1 MKLCSNMT
9 STSPIKIAILD
20 DHQIVI
26 DGLKLLLSSHK
37 QFKIV
42 HESTNGFE
50 MLDRLEHEAVDI
62 LLTDVMMPM
71 IDGYEI
77 AMRVK
82 AQFPHIKVVAL
93 TMNGEGMLIDKMI
106 EQAEI
111 AGYLLKTI
119 DKKELVNALESI
131 YNGIRYFSDE
141 IMNELEL
148 YQKIKKENESINLT
162 TREIE
167 IIQCIALNLSNKQIA
182 DKLFISERTVETHR
196 KNIFRK
202 TDIHTAIG
210 LIEFAKKRQII

>member
-1 MKLCSNMT
+1 MSNPN
-9 STSPIKIAILD
+9 PIRIAILD

-37 QFKIV
+37 QFVIV
-42 HESTNGFE
+42 AESNNGFA
-50 MLDRLEHEAVDI
+50 MLDLLAIHPVDI
-62 LLTDVMMPM
+62 LLTDIMMPQ
-71 IDGYEI
+71 IDGFEM
-77 AMRVK
+77 AMQVK
-82 AQFPHIKVVAL
+82 ALFPSLKVVAL
-93 TMNGEGMLIDKMI
+93 TMNGEGILIDKMM

-119 DKKELVNALESI
+119 DKKELVEALETI
-131 YNGIRYFSDE
+131 AKGIRYFSNE

-148 YQKIKKENESINLT
+148 YQKIKKENESIHLT

-167 IIQCIALNLSNKQIA
+167 IIKCIAQDMSNRQIA
-182 DKLFISERTVETHR
+182 DSLFISERTVETHR

-210 LIEFAKKRQII
+210 LIDFAKKRQII

>member
-1 MKLCSNMT
+1 MT
-9 STSPIKIAILD
+9 NSSTIRIAILD

-37 QFKIV
+37 QFEIV
-42 HESTNGFE
+42 AESTNGFE
-50 MLDRLEHEAVDI
+50 ILEILEGIPVDI
-62 LLTDVMMPM
+62 LLTDVMMPQ
-71 IDGYEI
+71 IDGFEV

-82 AQFPHIKVVAL
+82 EAFPTIKVVAL
-93 TMNGEGMLIDKMI
+93 TMNGEGMLVDKML

-119 DKKELVNALESI
+119 DRNELVQALESI
-131 YNGIRYFSDE
+131 QKGTRYFSNEVMD
-141 IMNELEL
+141 ELEL
-148 YQKIKKENESINLT
+148 YQKIKKENESIHLT
-162 TREIE
+162 SREIE
-167 IIQCIALNLSNKQIA
+167 IIKCIANNMSNKQIA
-182 DKLFISERTVETHR
+182 DSLFISERTVETHR

>member
-1 MKLCSNMT
+1 MSNPN
-9 STSPIKIAILD
+9 PIRIAILD

-37 QFKIV
+37 QFVIV
-42 HESTNGFE
+42 AESNNGFA
-50 MLDRLEHEAVDI
+50 MLDLLAIHPVDI
-62 LLTDVMMPM
+62 LLTDIMMPQ
-71 IDGYEI
+71 IDGFEM
-77 AMRVK
+77 AMQVK
-82 AQFPHIKVVAL
+82 ALFPSLKVVAL
-93 TMNGEGMLIDKMI
+93 TMNGEGILIDKMM

-119 DKKELVNALESI
+119 DKKELVEALETI
-131 YNGIRYFSDE
+131 AKGIRYFSNE

-148 YQKIKKENESINLT
+148 YQKIKKENESIHLT

-167 IIQCIALNLSNKQIA
+167 IIKCIAQDMSNRQIA
-182 DKLFISERTVETHR
+182 DSLFISERTVETHR

>member
-1 MKLCSNMT
+1 MWFMSNPN
-9 STSPIKIAILD
+9 PIRIAILD

-37 QFKIV
+37 QFVIV
-42 HESTNGFE
+42 AESNNGFA
-50 MLDRLEHEAVDI
+50 MLDLLAIHPVDI
-62 LLTDVMMPM
+62 LLTDIMMPQ
-71 IDGYEI
+71 IDGFEM
-77 AMRVK
+77 AMQVK
-82 AQFPHIKVVAL
+82 ALFPSIKVVAL
-93 TMNGEGMLIDKMI
+93 TMNGEGILIDKMM

-119 DKKELVNALESI
+119 DKKELVEALETI
-131 YNGIRYFSDE
+131 AKGIRYFSNE

-148 YQKIKKENESINLT
+148 YQKIKKENESIHLT

-167 IIQCIALNLSNKQIA
+167 IIKCIAQDMSNRQIA
-182 DKLFISERTVETHR
+182 DSLFISERTVETHR

>member
-1 MKLCSNMT
+1 MT
-9 STSPIKIAILD
+9 NSSTIRIAILD

-37 QFKIV
+37 QFEIV
-42 HESTNGFE
+42 AESTNGFE
-50 MLDRLEHEAVDI
+50 ILEMLEGIPVDI
-62 LLTDVMMPM
+62 LLTDVMMPQ
-71 IDGYEI
+71 IDGFEV

-82 AQFPHIKVVAL
+82 EAFPTIKVVAL
-93 TMNGEGMLIDKMI
+93 TMNGEGMLVDKML

-119 DKKELVNALESI
+119 DRNELVQALESI
-131 YNGIRYFSDE
+131 QKGTRYFSNEVMD
-141 IMNELEL
+141 ELEL
-148 YQKIKKENESINLT
+148 YQKIKKENESIHLT
-162 TREIE
+162 SREIE
-167 IIQCIALNLSNKQIA
+167 IIKCIADNMSNKQIA
-182 DKLFISERTVETHR
+182 DSLFISERTVETHR

>member
-1 MKLCSNMT
+1 MT
-9 STSPIKIAILD
+9 NPSTIRIAILD

-37 QFKIV
+37 QFEIV
-42 HESTNGFE
+42 SESTNGFE
-50 MLDRLEHEAVDI
+50 MLEILERIPVDI
-62 LLTDVMMPM
+62 LLTDVMMPQ
-71 IDGYEI
+71 IDGFEV

-82 AQFPHIKVVAL
+82 AQFPSVKVVAL
-93 TMNGEGMLIDKMI
+93 TMNGEGMLVDKML

-119 DKKELVNALESI
+119 DRNELVQALESI
-131 YNGIRYFSDE
+131 QKGIRYFSNEVMD
-141 IMNELEL
+141 ELEL
-148 YQKIKKENESINLT
+148 FQKIKKENESIHLT
-162 TREIE
+162 SREIE
-167 IIQCIALNLSNKQIA
+167 IIKCIANNMSNKQIA
-182 DKLFISERTVETHR
+182 DTLFISERTVETHR

>member
-1 MKLCSNMT
+1 MPNNQQIS
-9 STSPIKIAILD
+9 IAILD

-26 DGLKLLLSSHK
+26 DGLKLLLSSHE
-37 QFKIV
+37 QFIIV
-42 HESTNGFE
+42 NESNSGFE
-50 MLDRLEHEAVDI
+50 MLEMLQEKPVDI
-62 LLTDVMMPM
+62 LLTDIMMPD
-71 IDGYEI
+71 IDGYEV

-82 AQFPHIKVVAL
+82 AKFPAVKVVAL

-111 AGYLLKTI
+111 SGYLLKTI
-119 DKKELVNALESI
+119 DKKELVTALQTI
-131 YNGIRYFSDE
+131 HKGIRYFSDE
-141 IMNELEL
+141 IMNELET
-148 YQKIKKENESINLT
+148 YQKIKKENDSIRLT
-162 TREIE
+162 SREIE
-167 IIQCIALNLSNKQIA
+167 IIKCIAEDMSNKQIA